1 MQKVCI
7 DEPNFPLM
15 ADGADRAVNYTAN
28 YTRGS
33 GLVTDEVIS
42 II

>member
-1 MQKVCI
+1 
-7 DEPNFPLM
+7 M

-33 GLVTDEVIS
+33 GLVTDEVIKS
-42 II
+42 LF